1 MAEVKQERFVRPE
14 VLQAALLDEIAERL
28 LRLENLLAKPKGYT
42 YPIKIAVN
50 KLEVLDFV
58 EHYPYTPLFSV
69 TLFNDGPH
77 EVYPGINI
85 HQMDI
90 PLEARESVE
99 FDLQAPKIVKLY
111 LDVPSGKTAN
121 IRGFGIF

>member
-1 MAEVKQERFVRPE
+1 
-14 VLQAALLDEIAERL
+14 
-28 LRLENLLAKPKGYT
+28 
-42 YPIKIAVN
+42 
-50 KLEVLDFV
+50 
-58 EHYPYTPLFSV
+58 
-69 TLFNDGPH
+69 
-77 EVYPGINI
+77 
-85 HQMDI
+85 MDI